1 MQQLLR
7 LDLKMKTGTAEQEL
21 AEKIA
26 AKDQNALQYAVKSF
40 GPKVRGWLRK
50 RFGEVLSEIELAE
63 AFNQATY
70 NVWRFADRFD
80 ETKGNFGSWYLRIA
94 YRTGQ
99 SILRR
104 ETKHLSRNLEYDP
117 TFDPTVD
124 HSQDDRCRSYYSDEC
139 VADLQAIVNG
149 RLRGLQRA
157 IVLADLL
164 AGEQADSERLAEVH
178 KTSTNAIKVS
188 RNKARKNIHK
198 WMLELGYNEKGQ
210 KP

>member
-1 MQQLLR
+1 
-7 LDLKMKTGTAEQEL
+7 MKTEIAEQEL

-26 AKDQNALQYAVKSF
+26 ANDPDALQQAVASF

-50 RFGEVLSEIELAE
+50 RFGDVLSEIELAE

-94 YRTGQ
+94 YRAGQ

-117 TFDPTVD
+117 AYDPAVD
-124 HSQDDRCRSYYSDEC
+124 RSQDDRDRPYYSDEC
-139 VADLQAIVNG
+139 VSDFQAIVNG
-149 RLRGLQRA
+149 RLKGLQRA

-164 AGEQADSERLAEVH
+164 AGEQADSERLADVH
-178 KTSTNAIKVS
+178 NTSVNAVKVS
-188 RNKARKNIHK
+188 RNKARKNIRK
-198 WMLELGYNEKGQ
+198 WMLEMGYNEKGQ
-210 KP
+210 QS